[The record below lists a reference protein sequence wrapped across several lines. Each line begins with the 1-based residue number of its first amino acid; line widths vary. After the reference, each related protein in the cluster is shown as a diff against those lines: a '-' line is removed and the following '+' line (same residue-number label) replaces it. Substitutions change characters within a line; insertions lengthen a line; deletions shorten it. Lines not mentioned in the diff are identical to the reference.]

1 MELKNLK
8 TNKWNLQTLLISI
21 SYFAC
26 IFCISLA
33 SCTPESK
40 TTKIPLKEDIDAQT
54 TEGFQAKDFVP
65 KQIEQPKAMFKNPSE
80 KQELMQLVTFPG
92 PETVKNNSGMP
103 EYTTTRKTIIQVASR
118 EQVDLPKEIAARR
131 KSTTTAE
138 QPSSE
143 TAVYLPVLDKPGMAD
158 ELICV
163 NFDQVDIRM
172 VLKTVG
178 DITGINF
185 VVDDKVSGT
194 VTVMFPTKI
203 RLSEVYKVLESI
215 LEVKGFAAVPAGRN
229 LVKIVPRAEAA
240 KRNLQVRFG
249 SNPSEI
255 PRNDSIVTQ
264 IIPLNYANA
273 TEISQ
278 IIQPRLA
285 TGAQMATYAK
295 TNSIVITDT
304 SSNIHHI
311 ATIIQ
316 NLDVKEQITFFSLN
330 YASAQALSEQITRII
345 QKSRFASP
353 QAGRSNR
360 STPQAN
366 TGMKI
371 IPDVR
376 TNSLIVAANAQDTET
391 IERLIMQLDVER
403 PDSANNA
410 HVVYLENAQPKE
422 LAESLTAVLANL
434 RITGALEA
442 TQQVQVTADEG
453 TNALIIAASTQDF
466 KVIDDIVKKLDI
478 VREQVLVEM
487 LIMEISEDNLI
498 EIGIDWATL
507 DQAVE
512 NSIRFFGATNFG
524 PRVDFVSGNLEG
536 LAVGAWKADGS
547 DVTIGG
553 ILHALEKESGVNIL
567 STPHITT
574 SNHSKAKI
582 IVGENIPYIVESR
595 ITEAT
600 DPITP
605 TVIDTFEYKDV
616 GISLEITPHIS
627 QGGLVRL
634 EIDSEFT
641 KLIEGVTGTS
651 ANTPTTAKRQAQT
664 VVSMKSGSTIVIG
677 GLIRDDKTT
686 IEKKIPLLGDL
697 PLIGGLFKFKRDRL
711 QKTNLLI
718 FITPHIIGNQKD
730 QEQITE
736 RKKKEMQPAIDNLG
750 KKDK

>member
-1 MELKNLK
+1 MMEQKNLN
-8 TNKWNLQTLLISI
+8 TNKRNLQTLLNSLL
-21 SYFAC
+21 YFVC
-26 IFCISLA
+26 ILCVSFA
-33 SCTPESK
+33 SCTPKSK
-40 TTKIPLKEDIDAQT
+40 TTKIRLQEDSDAQT
-54 TEGFQAKDFVP
+54 TEGFQAKEFDA
-65 KQIEQPKAMFKNPSE
+65 KQIEQPNATLKNPTE
-80 KQELMQLVTFPG
+80 KKELIQLVTLPK
-92 PETVKNNSGMP
+92 PKTTKNNSKTL
-103 EYTTTRKTIIQVASR
+103 EYTTTRKTIIPVASR
-118 EQVDLPKEIAARR
+118 EQVNLHREIAARR
-131 KSTTTAE
+131 ESTTTAE

-143 TAVYLPVLDKPGMAD
+143 TAVNLPVLDKPGMAD
-158 ELICV
+158 ELICI

-185 VVDDKVSGT
+185 VLDDSVRGN

-203 RLSEVYKVLESI
+203 RLSEVYKDLESI

-249 SNPSEI
+249 NNPSEI
-255 PRNDSIVTQ
+255 PRNDTLVTQ

-273 TEISQ
+273 RDISQ

-285 TGAQMATYAK
+285 TGAQMAIYAK

-311 ATIIQ
+311 AKIIQ
-316 NLDVKEQITFFSLN
+316 TLDVKEQITVFSLN
-330 YASAQALSEQITRII
+330 YASPQVLSEQISRII
-345 QKSRFASP
+345 QKSRVASSNV
-353 QAGRSNR
+353 GRNR
-360 STPQAN
+360 SLPQTE

-371 IPDVR
+371 LPDVR
-376 TNSLIVAANAQDTET
+376 TNSLIVVANAQDTET
-391 IERLIMQLDVER
+391 IERLIIQLDVER
-403 PDSANNA
+403 PNSANNV

-422 LAESLTAVLANL
+422 VAESLTAVLANL

-453 TNALIIAASTQDF
+453 TNAVIIAASAQDF
-466 KVIDDIVKKLDI
+466 KVIEEIIQKLDI

-487 LIMEISEDNLI
+487 LIMEVGEDSLT

-507 DQAVE
+507 DGAVE
-512 NSIRFFGATNFG
+512 DSIRFFGATNFG
-524 PRVDFVSGNLEG
+524 PRVDFLSGNLEG
-536 LAVGAWKADGS
+536 LAVGAWRADGD

-595 ITEAT
+595 ITETT
-600 DPITP
+600 DFITP

-634 EIDSEFT
+634 EIESEFT

-651 ANTPTTAKRQAQT
+651 VNTPTTAKRQAQT

-677 GLIRDDKTT
+677 GLIRDDKVTL
-686 IEKKIPLLGDL
+686 EKKIPLLGDL

-718 FITPHIIGNQKD
+718 FITPHVLSNQED
-730 QEQITE
+730 MEQITE
-736 RKKKEMQPAIDNLG
+736 KKRKEMEPAMENG
-750 KKDK
+750 ETNNN